1 MLGYVVC
8 LCFVLFVCLLVCL
21 LVFCVCLI
29 VYLLVCLFCV
39 CFVFSLLL
47 MLWLLFVVVVIGF
60 VFIIRRWSAC
70 VGRNSTHLRV
80 GGCTSVHASRFFS
93 DGLAQV
99 AQVAQTVSAVQ
110 LVRSHSRVAS
120 SDMSYQF
127 HRVSPKSSAR
137 DAQSTLAQ
145 RSIEKTCFCYCCCCC
160 YCVIVLVI
168 VLVIVTDCCCC
179 CCVRRKARIVSRSN
193 RGLLPLR
200 VNEML
205 LCLLSGEQPVLE
217 EFVLEREV

>member
-1 MLGYVVC
+1 MV
-8 LCFVLFVCLLVCL
+8 
-21 LVFCVCLI
+21 I
-29 VYLLVCLFCV
+29 V
-39 CFVFSLLL
+39 
-47 MLWLLFVVVVIGF
+47 VVVVIGF
-60 VFIIRRWSAC
+60 VFVIRRWSVC
-70 VGRNSTHLRV
+70 VGRDSTHLRV

-99 AQVAQTVSAVQ
+99 AQVAQTLSAVQ
-110 LVRSHSRVAS
+110 LVRSNSRVAS

-137 DAQSTLAQ
+137 YAQSTLAQ

-160 YCVIVLVI
+160 YG
-168 VLVIVTDCCCC
+168 VIVTDCC

-217 EFVLEREV
+217 EFVLECEV